1 MELQVHNLC
10 KSYGGE
16 TVLQGVTFTA
26 GTGVTCLMAPSGA
39 GKTTLLRILL
49 GLETADSGTMRIP
62 ADCRWAAVFQ
72 EDRLLEQLDAMG
84 NLRFVLGK
92 DFREEAAAALL
103 AELGLGDVGGKPVRD
118 FSGGM
123 KRRLALARA
132 LLARSGAVAL
142 DEPFTGL
149 DEENRRACLAAVR
162 EAGEGRMVLLVT
174 HDEADA
180 AALGASILRLR
191 PPLNNT

>member
-49 GLETADSGTMRIP
+49 GLETADSGTVRLP
-62 ADCRWAAVFQ
+62 ANCRWAAAFQ

-123 KRRLALARA
+123 KRRLALVRA
-132 LLARSGAVAL
+132 LLAPSDILVL

-149 DEENRRACLAAVR
+149 DGENRARALACVR
-162 EAGEGRMVLLVT
+162 RAAAEKPILLVT

-180 AALGASILRLR
+180 AELDAGLLRL
-191 PPLNNT
+191 